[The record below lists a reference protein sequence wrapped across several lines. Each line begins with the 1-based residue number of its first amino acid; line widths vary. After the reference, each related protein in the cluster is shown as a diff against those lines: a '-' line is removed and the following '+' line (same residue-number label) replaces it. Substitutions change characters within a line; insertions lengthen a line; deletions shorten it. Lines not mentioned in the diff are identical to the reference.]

1 MTKLELT
8 GLTSAE
14 VQERAARGL
23 LNVTSKTRT
32 KRTQEIVFENL
43 FSVFNLVVL
52 VVVLFLLFF
61 YFRTR
66 HSTLILDSVGVLMVA
81 LINTALAISQE
92 IKAKRALD
100 KVNLLLE
107 RKTSVLRDGREVS
120 IDQKEIVVDDLILL
134 GRGDQVVVDGRV
146 QASNHLEIDESLL
159 TGESVPVYKSEGDEV
174 LSGSFCV
181 SGNGK
186 YVAEKVGDFCFAN
199 KVTDVA
205 KKLKHTLSPLQKKID
220 HLVELLLLV
229 SALLVLLELIFD
241 PHANI
246 NDMSFIRRLSTIVIS
261 LIPQGLVLMASIT
274 FALGVYRISRIGAI
288 IEKLNAIESFS
299 NVQIVCMDK
308 TGTLTQNKLAVN
320 QLNLLNEH
328 YDRAAAERLLGTY
341 AKLSSDKNATLRTL
355 NAFPSDERAR
365 LLDEIPFSSEKKMS
379 LIRAHTE
386 GREETFIFGAFD
398 LLLAQ
403 LAPATKEQAER
414 LYEEGGLRVYR
425 NVLFGRLGPNLSL
438 EDARSGSGSLL
449 IEPICIV
456 SITDQIRDDVMEAIS
471 LFQSHDIKLKIL
483 SGDAP
488 EAVQAVAR
496 EIGWEIPDDQ
506 LVTGQMLDET
516 PEAEFLETVMEK
528 VIFARL
534 KPDHKLRIIEAL
546 KKEKIYTAMIGDGV
560 NDLPAIKASDLGIA
574 MEEGSKITKEIADI
588 VLLKNRFALLP
599 TIFDE
604 GNKIVNTV
612 SSIAKLFL
620 TKNFVVIYLALLHIF
635 FLFNFPLTPRRV
647 SLINIFTIALPSFF
661 IALRNNNTSKTVN
674 FSRDLY
680 SFVVVSALFMI
691 GAGYVGEYVT
701 ANYYGLGGADLQ
713 VALLADTFGAA
724 REAMRRQEAIQM
736 VWLSVIIITS
746 VANFFAVAL
755 HKGEKNVK
763 IYLLYGL
770 GLMAAYGFLAT
781 SRIDFFLLRW
791 LKIFYEINY
800 LDSRY
805 WAAVAFIGL
814 TSGTLLFFA
823 QKLRE
828 KLIAP

>member
-1 MTKLELT
+1 LELT
-8 GLTSAE
+8 GLTSE
-14 VQERAARGL
+14 QVRERAARGL
-23 LNVTSKTRT
+23 RNVVARTRT
-32 KRTQEIVFENL
+32 KRTQEIIFENL

-52 VVVLFLLFF
+52 LVILFLLFF
-61 YFRTR
+61 YFRTHDR
-66 HSTLILDSVGVLMVA
+66 NLILDSIGVLAVA
-81 LINTALAISQE
+81 LINTVLAISQE

-100 KVNLLLE
+100 KVSLLLE
-107 RKTSVLRDGREVS
+107 RKVTVVRDGQEVS
-120 IDQKEIVVDDLILL
+120 IDQKEIVVDDLVLL

-146 QASNHLEIDESLL
+146 QVSNHLEIDESLL
-159 TGESVPVYKSEGDEV
+159 TGESVPIYKNMGDQI

-181 SGNGK
+181 SGNGS
-186 YVAEKVGDFCFAN
+186 YVAEKVGDACFAN
-199 KVTDVA
+199 QVTDIA
-205 KKLKHTLSPLQKKID
+205 KKLKHSVTPLQKKLN
-220 HLVELLLLV
+220 HLVETLLLISV
-229 SALLVLLELIFD
+229 VLVLLELMFD

-246 NDMSFIRRLSTIVIS
+246 NDMNFIRRLSTIVIS

-320 QLNLLNEH
+320 QLTLLD
-328 YDRAAAERLLGTY
+328 DRYNREEAERLLGTY
-341 AKLSSDKNATLRTL
+341 GKLSSDKNATLRTL
-355 NAFPSDERAR
+355 APFPVDESFR

-379 LIRAHTE
+379 LIKAGVD
-386 GREETFIFGAFD
+386 GRESIFIFGAFD
-398 LLLAQ
+398 LLLPS
-403 LAPATKEQAER
+403 LAPEFREKANR
-414 LYEEGGLRVYR
+414 LYEESRLSVYR
-425 NVLFGRLGPNLSL
+425 NVLFGRLVPGISL
-438 EDARSGSGSLL
+438 NDARTDARELI

-456 SITDQIRDDVMEAIS
+456 SITDQIRDDVMEAIR
-471 LFQSHDIKLKIL
+471 LFQSHNINLKIL

-488 EAVQAVAR
+488 EAIRAVAR
-496 EIGWEIPDDQ
+496 EIGWEIEADQ
-506 LVTGQMLDET
+506 LITGQELDKI
-516 PEAEFLETVMEK
+516 PDAEFLKTVTDN

-534 KPDHKLRIIEAL
+534 RPDHKLKIIETL
-546 KKEKIYTAMIGDGV
+546 KREKIYTAMIGDGV
-560 NDLPAIKASDLGIA
+560 NDLPAIKASDMGIA
-574 MEEGSKITKEIADI
+574 MEEGSKITKEVADI

-599 TIFDE
+599 SIFDE

-661 IALRNNNTSKTVN
+661 IALRNNNTSKTLN

-680 SFVVVSALFMI
+680 SFVAVSALFMI
-691 GAGYVGEYVT
+691 GAGYVGEYIT
-701 ANYYGLGGADLQ
+701 TKYYGINERDL
-713 VALLADTFGAA
+713 
-724 REAMRRQEAIQM
+724 QM
-736 VWLSVIIITS
+736 VWLSIVIITS

-755 HKGEKNVK
+755 HKGETNVR
-763 IYLLYGL
+763 IYLLYGIGIL
-770 GLMAAYGFLAT
+770 TIYTFLAA
-781 SRIDFFLLRW
+781 SSLNFFLLNW

-805 WAAVAFIGL
+805 WAIVAMIGL
-814 TSGTLLFFA
+814 ASATLLFFA

-828 KLIAP
+828 KLITS

>member
-1 MTKLELT
+1 LELT
-8 GLTSAE
+8 GLTSE
-14 VQERAARGL
+14 QVKERAAKGL
-23 LNVTSKTRT
+23 RNVTSATRT
-32 KRTQEIVFENL
+32 KRTQEIIFENL

-52 VVVLFLLFF
+52 LVVLFLLFF
-61 YFRTR
+61 HFRTGDR
-66 HSTLILDSVGVLMVA
+66 NLILDSIGVLMVA
-81 LINTALAISQE
+81 LINTVLAISQE

-107 RKTSVLRDGREVS
+107 RKVSVIRDGQEVS

-159 TGESVPVYKSEGDEV
+159 TGESVPIYKNQSDQI

-181 SGNGK
+181 SGNGT
-186 YVAEKVGDFCFAN
+186 YTAEQVGDHCFAN
-199 KVTDVA
+199 KVTDIA
-205 KKLKHTLSPLQKKID
+205 KKLKHTLTPLQKKIN
-220 HLVELLLLV
+220 HIVETLLLISV
-229 SALLVLLELIFD
+229 LLVLLELMFD

-246 NDMSFIRRLSTIVIS
+246 NDMSFIRRLSTIIIS

-320 QLNLLNEH
+320 QLTLLD
-328 YDRAAAERLLGTY
+328 DRYNRAEAEQLLGTY
-341 AKLSSDKNATLRTL
+341 GKLSSDKNATLRTL
-355 NAFPSDERAR
+355 APFPVDGRVK

-379 LIRAHTE
+379 LIQA
-386 GREETFIFGAFD
+386 ETGASESIFIFGAFD
-398 LLLAQ
+398 LLLPK
-403 LAPATKEQAER
+403 LAPAARQQAER
-414 LYEEGGLRVYR
+414 MFEEGRLSVYR
-425 NVLFGRLGPNLSL
+425 NVLFGKLAPGLTL
-438 EDARSGSGSLL
+438 DDAREDSGKLS

-456 SITDQIRDDVMEAIS
+456 SITDQIRDDVMEAIQ
-471 LFQSHDIKLKIL
+471 LFQSHDINLKIL

-488 EAVQAVAR
+488 EAIQAVVR
-496 EIGWEIPDDQ
+496 EIGWEIADDK
-506 LVTGQMLDET
+506 LITGQALDEV
-516 PEAEFLETVMEK
+516 PDADFLKVVMNN

-534 KPDHKLRIIEAL
+534 RPDHKLKIIETL
-546 KKEKIYTAMIGDGV
+546 KREKIYTAMIGDGV
-560 NDLPAIKASDLGIA
+560 NDLPAIKASDMGIA
-574 MEEGSKITKEIADI
+574 MEEGSKITKEVADI

-599 TIFDE
+599 SIFDE

-661 IALRNNNTSKTVN
+661 IALRNSNTAKTLN

-680 SFVVVSALFMI
+680 SFVALSALFMI
-691 GAGYVGEYVT
+691 GAGYVGEYLT
-701 ANYYGLGGADLQ
+701 TKYYGINETDL
-713 VALLADTFGAA
+713 
-724 REAMRRQEAIQM
+724 QM
-736 VWLSVIIITS
+736 VWLSIVIITS
-746 VANFFAVAL
+746 IANFFAVAL
-755 HKGEKNVK
+755 HKGEVNVR
-763 IYLLYGL
+763 IYLLYGIGIL
-770 GLMAAYGFLAT
+770 AVYIFLAT
-781 SRIDFFLLRW
+781 SQLNFFLLNW

-805 WAAVAFIGL
+805 WAIVAMIGL
-814 TSGTLLFFA
+814 ISATLLFFA

-828 KLIAP
+828 KIIAS